1 MAKGP
6 ELTSAATNP
15 DHAQHVANVSNMIG
29 SATPE
34 QRIGGIGWY
43 RSAAQDT
50 MHIASGIEPG
60 TLTPHPTQGDA
71 GLYRDK
77 PGSTNL
83 GSQFTRHELQD
94 NHARQ
99 MGHARGLG
107 QEQAESYARSGRYQ
121 GQQTSAANDAGRLF
135 GVTSMAPHVRDVA
148 TSIAAMSPAG
158 PTGMT
163 WDNNPRAVGNATHL
177 NGQQFDAIAHANTI
191 KPGTPERAAASQT
204 AREPFKG
211 TALNH
216 QTTGNVEKGLR
227 ALHGEYQGVEHPLG
241 QQKTQHFANDIYNE
255 VSPGYHENHTGMT
268 GTVDKHQED
277 VIAGVTKPWGTAKG
291 QRRRGPYRQRPAGGR
306 ARPAEAV
313 LRQGLRLP
321 ARRRARGVSSARHAA
336 EGRPG
341 GLLGG
346 PEGIQGQCRQGGPG
360 RRQGCQ
366 EQQVMLDCP

>member
-6 ELTSAATNP
+6 DLTSAATNP

-77 PGSTNL
+77 PGTTNL
-83 GSQFTRHELQD
+83 GSQFARHELQD
-94 NHARQ
+94 SHARQ

-121 GQQTSAANDAGRLF
+121 GQQTSAANDAGRPF

-163 WDNNPRAVGNATHL
+163 WDNNPRAVGNARHL

-255 VSPGYHENHTGMT
+255 VSPGYHENFRGMT

-277 VIAGVTKPWGTAKG
+277 VIAGVTKPWGVAKG
-291 QRRRGPYRQRPAGGR
+291 NGDVDRGAGVRLAGEHGLPKLSSDKGYAYQRDVGHEASAQHGMRPKEGQAVSWVAQKASKDNAAKEAR
-306 ARPAEAV
+306 A
-313 LRQGLRLP
+313 
-321 ARRRARGVSSARHAA
+321 AA
-336 EGRPG
+336 KAAKNSK
-341 GLLGG
+341 
-346 PEGIQGQCRQGGPG
+346 
-360 RRQGCQ
+360 
-366 EQQVMLDCP
+366 